1 MTSLNAE
8 LPELT
13 ESLNA
18 YIDTHVNDLRAVYEI
33 DENQFAG
40 DSIKRGLRNSDG
52 SGVLAGVTR
61 VSSIRG
67 YYMDDGRRV
76 PIPGE
81 YYYRGVSVRE
91 LVESQKP
98 DSTFGFEEASYLLLF
113 GSLPNREEF
122 NRFRT
127 ALDEAQTL
135 PTGFFEDMI
144 LRCPSPSIMNQLS
157 RSVLALYSYDENP
170 DDTGIENMVRQS
182 MELIARFPAIVAA
195 SYAVR
200 HHYYDGGSLYIHRPK
215 NGMSLPENILRL
227 VRRDKH
233 DYTLQ
238 EVHLLD
244 TMLMIHAEHGGGN
257 NSAFACRT
265 VSSSGTDTYSCIAA
279 AVGSLKGPL
288 HGGANAKVL
297 EMVQDIKENVPDWTS
312 EKAVGDYL
320 DLLLDRK
327 AGDRTGKIYGIGHAI
342 YTLSDPRAEMIKKCA
357 RELVE
362 EKGRVDDFQLLENI
376 ERLATQKIQ
385 ARRRD
390 GMPVCANVDLYSGM
404 VYSMLG
410 IPQELFTP
418 LFATAR
424 VAGWC
429 AHRIEEAISGRRLIR
444 PAYRSAVQRRPCT
457 PMEERP

>member
-288 HGGANAKVL
+288 HGGANRKVT
-297 EMVQDIKENVPDWTS
+297 EMFQDIKAHVKNPEDNDEVR
-312 EKAVGDYL
+312 GYL
-320 DLLLDRK
+320 TKILK
-327 AGDRTGKIYGIGHAI
+327 KEAGDGSGKIYGLGHAV
-342 YTLSDPRAEMIKKCA
+342 YTLSDPRAVLLRKFAGEMA
-357 RELVE
+357 EQ
-362 EKGRVDDFQLLENI
+362 KGRQEDFRLLEQI
-376 ERLATQKIQ
+376 ETQGIDLIMTSKQ
-385 ARRRD
+385 HE
-390 GMPVCANVDLYSGM
+390 MPMCANVDLYSGL

-410 IPQELFTP
+410 IPEVLFTP
-418 LFATAR
+418 LFACAR
-424 VAGWC
+424 IAGWC
-429 AHRIEEAISGRRLIR
+429 AHRIEEVLTGKRLIR
-444 PAYRSAVQRRPCT
+444 PGYQAAIRPREYVPIDQR
-457 PMEERP
+457 